1 MRNRYLGFLIDPSF
15 QGVDG
20 LFVLSFK
27 DDCGRESHKQYYLPT
42 MEIKYYNFMI
52 HGRNFF
58 DDSIKNDLKTYDKIR
73 KIEKGQD
80 DDYKTGC
87 WLKNTI
93 N

>member
-1 MRNRYLGFLIDPSF
+1 
-15 QGVDG
+15 
-20 LFVLSFK
+20 
-27 DDCGRESHKQYYLPT
+27 
-42 MEIKYYNFMI
+42 MI

-87 WLKNTI
+87 
-93 N
+93 